1 MIYCPVHKG
10 VLENE
15 TVDSLEKKGAKKA
28 RHLSCEMTAAEE
40 EIKKV
45 NKK

>member
-1 MIYCPVHKG
+1 MK
-10 VLENE
+10 LL
-15 TVDSLEKKGAKKA
+15 TAWKKRAKKA

-45 NKK
+45 NKN